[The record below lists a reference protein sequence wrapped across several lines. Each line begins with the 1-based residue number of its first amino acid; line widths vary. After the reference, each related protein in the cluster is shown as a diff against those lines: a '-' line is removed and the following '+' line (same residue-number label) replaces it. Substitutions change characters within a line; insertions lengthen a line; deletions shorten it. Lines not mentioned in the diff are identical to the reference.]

1 LSKEPSDSDVRVT
14 AEEHSR
20 PVFRLL
26 ARAALLLAQAK
37 PAPDAEPAEADAPE
51 DGNEKGGQ
59 DG

>member
-1 LSKEPSDSDVRVT
+1 MTKESSGSGLRVT

-37 PAPDAEPAEADAPE
+37 PASDAEPAEADAPE